1 MYRQFLIEITKF
13 LEKEKIMSL
22 LGAVDLI
29 VIRIYYEFKKIGEDK
44 KLIILE
50 DKKAQELLSNPT
62 TAARVEVLETKWSSL
77 RWKDQNDI
85 MSEANK
91 NIDTISGERQ
101 FDFIVYR
108 DNIIKRSLK
117 SWNIKEDDKEVPV
130 TAMNID
136 MLPASIVVRL
146 YDKYNSVVSYTEDE
160 SKN

>member
-1 MYRQFLIEITKF
+1 
-13 LEKEKIMSL
+13 MSL

-85 MSEANK
+85 MAEANK
-91 NIDTISGERQ
+91 NIDPISGERQ